1 MITTADPVSERSDE
15 AFIVLTDEEQGLYQI
30 ETPMVQAVIYI
41 PNNLPHWF
49 EELAEAVRKGE
60 FQVPRTV
67 IPRASH
73 DQIETWL
80 ENNLPTS
87 PHTSTDFRGV
97 VKTDILALVDHVGMI
112 SGATRF
118 MLRIL
123 TAAPN
128 TECGFHVDTVPPGA
142 NPWGLLRVY
151 AGAGTAFVDPSNVTS
166 MADFYHYLSRRERLT
181 RERRLADDAGDKNA
195 FEELQRQLEQ
205 LDSEGAFLF
214 RPNDIQVAPA
224 GSIAVFKHL
233 DVSLHWS
240 NHAKSMAWIH
250 SSPMTGDTRFLV
262 NLSPDEP
269 PHFRFR
275 RGRGATAH

>member
-1 MITTADPVSERSDE
+1 MKTANAVSKGTDE
-15 AFIVLTDEEQGLYQI
+15 ALILVTDEEQGLHQI
-30 ETPMVQAVIYI
+30 IDPMVQAVIYI
-41 PNNLPHWF
+41 QRNLPPWF
-49 EELAEAVRKGE
+49 EELAEAVRKGD
-60 FQVPRTV
+60 FHVPRTV
-67 IPRASH
+67 IPRAMRGE
-73 DQIETWL
+73 IEAWL

-87 PHTSTDFRGV
+87 PDTSTDLREL
-97 VKTDILALVDHVGMI
+97 VKTDILALVDRAGKI

-123 TAAPN
+123 TAVPN

-151 AGAGTAFVDPSNVTS
+151 VGAGTEFVDPANVTS
-166 MADFYHYLSRRERLT
+166 MTDFYRYLSRRERLT
-181 RERRLADDAGDKNA
+181 RERRVANNDGDKNA
-195 FEELQRQLEQ
+195 CERLQREIEQ
-205 LDSEGAFLF
+205 LDSERAFLH

-250 SSPMTGDTRFLV
+250 SSPMAGDTRFLV

-269 PHFRFR
+269 SPFRFR
-275 RGRGATAH
+275 RDRGATAH

>member
-1 MITTADPVSERSDE
+1 MTTAGAASERSDE
-15 AFIVLTDEEQGLYQI
+15 AFILLTDEERGLYQI
-30 ETPMVQAVIYI
+30 VNPTVQAVIYI
-41 PNNLPHWF
+41 PPSLPHWF
-49 EELAEAVRKGE
+49 EDLAEAVGKGE
-60 FQVPRTV
+60 FDVPRTV
-67 IPRASH
+67 IPRASPEE
-73 DQIETWL
+73 IEAWL
-80 ENNLPTS
+80 EDNLPTS
-87 PHTSTDFRGV
+87 PDTSPDLRGL
-97 VKTDILALVDHVGMI
+97 VKTDILTLVDHVGMI

-128 TECGFHVDTVPPGA
+128 SECGFHVDTVPPGA
-142 NPWGLLRVY
+142 IPWGLLRVY
-151 AGAGTAFVDPSNVTS
+151 AGAGTEFVNPMNVTS
-166 MADFYHYLSRRERLT
+166 MADFYHYLSRRERLR
-181 RERRLADDAGDKNA
+181 RERRVASDDRDKDTW
-195 FEELQRQLEQ
+195 ERCQREIEQ
-205 LDSEGAFLF
+205 LDSERAFLR

-224 GSIAVFKHL
+224 GSTVVFKHL

-250 SSPMTGDTRFLV
+250 SSPMAGDKRFLV

>member
-1 MITTADPVSERSDE
+1 MMTANAVSTRSDE
-15 AFIVLTDEEQGLYQI
+15 ALILLTDEEQGLYEI
-30 ETPMVQAVIYI
+30 ESPMVQAVIYI
-41 PNNLPHWF
+41 PRSLPHWF

-60 FQVPRTV
+60 FRVPRTV
-67 IPRASH
+67 IPRASR
-73 DQIETWL
+73 DEIDAWL

-87 PHTSTDFRGV
+87 THTSTDLRSL
-97 VKTDILALVDHVGMI
+97 VKTDILTLVDHVGMI

-151 AGAGTAFVDPSNVTS
+151 TGAGTEFVDPANVTS
-166 MADFYHYLSRRERLT
+166 MADFYRYLSRRERLT
-181 RERRLADDAGDKNA
+181 RERRVASDDGDKNSC
-195 FEELQRQLEQ
+195 ELLQREMEQ
-205 LDSEGAFLF
+205 LDNERTFLR

-224 GSIAVFKHL
+224 GSITVFKHL

-250 SSPMTGDTRFLV
+250 SSPMAGDTRFLV

-269 PHFRFR
+269 PHFRSR

>member
-1 MITTADPVSERSDE
+1 MTANAVSQRSHE
-15 AFIVLTDEEQGLYQI
+15 AFIVLTDEEQDLYEI
-30 ETPMVQAVIYI
+30 ESPMVQAVIYI
-41 PNNLPHWF
+41 PRSLPHWF

-67 IPRASH
+67 IPRASRG
-73 DQIETWL
+73 QIENWL
-80 ENNLPTS
+80 ENNLPIPS
-87 PHTSTDFRGV
+87 HTSTDLRGL
-97 VKTDILALVDHVGMI
+97 VKTDILTLVDHVGMI
-112 SGATRF
+112 SGAKQF

-123 TAAPN
+123 TATPN

-151 AGAGTAFVDPSNVTS
+151 AGAGTEFVDPANVTS
-166 MADFYHYLSRRERLT
+166 MADFYRYVSRRERLT
-181 RERRLADDAGDKNA
+181 RERRSADDDGDKNDG
-195 FEELQRQLEQ
+195 EQLQREMEQ
-205 LDSEGAFLF
+205 LDSERAFLR

-224 GSIAVFKHL
+224 GSITVFKHL

-250 SSPMTGDTRFLV
+250 SSPMAGDTRFLV

-269 PHFRFR
+269 PHFRSR
-275 RGRGATAH
+275 RGIGATAQ